1 MTKLLTLKKMKK
13 KLILLTLILA
23 LSTLVG
29 CNKEHTH
36 KFKQAYDDEVH
47 YMECKCGER
56 EGDEYLHQL
65 EWVNA
70 EDINTTKLQCSTC
83 GWVYDFDKMF
93 ANSVTA
99 EPMSFGDMP
108 GMPPVIS
115 YRISADSGKYKVG
128 EEFEI
133 TLLLC
138 VNDNRILDGPFHVKL
153 AKSPYYEIIDKDEYI
168 ISDFCK
174 ADYSGNPEIEFKFKI
189 KATAPCDTPSRFE
202 FKIKCN
208 ADYEEYEDLYDKY
221 ANAESY
227 CDFSDEYFITVC
239 DLGFVINSKNIF
251 ISEDTQDLFY
261 STTNHEYINGTI
273 TKDEYIARVTEYLYY
288 GSAAVKRYDDNHYSY
303 YSKNIRAFFTL
314 GEDYEYLSSCF
325 DNNNSDDPY
334 FEGYLSAANDL
345 LDILLENNLISNAEY
360 EIEKTYL
367 SENGVRNARNSRYLV
382 ENLIPFYNEYEARI
396 EEMTIQCV
404 DSAL

>member
-1 MTKLLTLKKMKK
+1 MKNR
-13 KLILLTLILA
+13 LILLVILIFTISLI
-23 LSTLVG
+23 G

-56 EGDEYLHQL
+56 EDGEYLHQL

-70 EDINTTKLQCSTC
+70 EDINTATLQCSTC

-93 ANSVTA
+93 AKPVTA
-99 EPMSFGDMP
+99 EPMSYGDMP
-108 GMPPVIS
+108 SIRPVIS
-115 YRISADSGKYKVG
+115 YRISAGSGKYDVG
-128 EEFEI
+128 EEIEI
-133 TLLLC
+133 TLLLR
-138 VNDNRILDGPFHVKL
+138 VNDNRILDGSFHVKL
-153 AKSPYYEIIDKDEYI
+153 AESPYYEIVDKNEHIIPDFC
-168 ISDFCK
+168 ISDY
-174 ADYSGNPEIEFKFKI
+174 AQNPEIEFKFKI
-189 KATAPCDTPSRFE
+189 KATAPCDIPSRFE
-202 FKIKCN
+202 FKIKFN
-208 ADYEEYEDLYDKY
+208 ANHEKYEGQYIKSSNSEGYYD
-221 ANAESY
+221 NSE
-227 CDFSDEYFITVC
+227 EYFITVR
-239 DLGFVINSKNIF
+239 DLCFVTNSENIF
-251 ISEDTQDLFY
+251 ISKNVQDIFY

-345 LDILLENNLISNAEY
+345 LDILLENNLVSNAEY

-382 ENLIPFYNEYEARI
+382 ENLIPFYSDYEARI

>member
-13 KLILLTLILA
+13 KLVLLTLILA
-23 LSTLVG
+23 IITLVG

-70 EDINTTKLQCSTC
+70 DDISTAKLQCSTC

-93 ANSVTA
+93 AKPVTA
-99 EPMSFGDMP
+99 EPMSYGDMP
-108 GMPPVIS
+108 SIRPVIS
-115 YRISADSGKYKVG
+115 YRISADSGKYDVV

-133 TLLLC
+133 TLLLR
-138 VNDNRILDGPFHVKL
+138 VNDSRILDGPFHVKL
-153 AKSPYYEIIDKDEYI
+153 AESPYYEIVDKNEQI
-168 ISDFCK
+168 IPNFCK
-174 ADYSGNPEIEFKFKI
+174 SDYAQNPEIEFKFKI
-189 KATAPCDTPSRFE
+189 KATAPCDIPSRFE
-202 FKIKCN
+202 FKIKFN
-208 ADYEEYEDLYDKY
+208 ADKKKYEGQYSKH
-221 ANAESY
+221 ANSESY

-251 ISEDTQDLFY
+251 ISESVQDLFY

-303 YSKNIRAFFTL
+303 YSRNIRAFFTL
-314 GEDYEYLSSCF
+314 GEEYKYLSNYF
-325 DNNNSDDPY
+325 DKNDSDDPY
-334 FEGYLSAANDL
+334 FEGYSGTAYDL
-345 LDILLENNLISNAEY
+345 LDILLKNNLISNAEY
-360 EIEKTYL
+360 ENEKIYL
-367 SENGVRNARNSRYLV
+367 NENGVINARYSRYIV
-382 ENLIPFYNEYEARI
+382 ENLIPFYDYYESRT

-404 DSAL
+404 DR